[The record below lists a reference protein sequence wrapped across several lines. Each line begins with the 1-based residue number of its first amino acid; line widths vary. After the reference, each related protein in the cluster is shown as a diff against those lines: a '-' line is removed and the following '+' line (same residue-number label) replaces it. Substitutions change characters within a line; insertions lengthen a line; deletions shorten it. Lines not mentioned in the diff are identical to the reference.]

1 MNKRQQ
7 RHLAK
12 LQANPKSVSPE
23 DLRAALEAFGFELK
37 RQSGSHMTYYRQG
50 SGIITVPYRRPV
62 KQVYVQQVLDMFGD
76 IVRESNE

>member
-1 MNKRQQ
+1 
-7 RHLAK
+7 
-12 LQANPKSVSPE
+12 
-23 DLRAALEAFGFELK
+23 
-37 RQSGSHMTYYRQG
+37 MTYYRQG